1 MLSRKEMKQLGR
13 QSLKKHYIMFL
24 AVCLIAAFLGTEFTG
39 SLKFVKT
46 YSPTSEQ
53 VSPSGTVTV
62 QKGIIDVTE
71 DLFTGGTKKARKKS
85 EKIKKEE
92 VKAAKHGNP
101 AFGRSRGV
109 FAEAFNAV
117 TSGSIVVTLVSGLN
131 SFLGALQTLHWQSF

>member
-24 AVCLIAAFLGTEFTG
+24 AVCLIAAFFGTEFTG

-71 DLFTGGTKKARKKS
+71 EDVYKRQ
-85 EKIKKEE
+85 
-92 VKAAKHGNP
+92 V
-101 AFGRSRGV
+101 
-109 FAEAFNAV
+109 
-117 TSGSIVVTLVSGLN
+117 
-131 SFLGALQTLHWQSF
+131 

>member
-24 AVCLIAAFLGTEFTG
+24 AVCLIAAFLGNEFTG

-71 DLFTGGTKKARKKS
+71 DCLQAVQKRQERNQKK
-85 EKIKKEE
+85 
-92 VKAAKHGNP
+92 
-101 AFGRSRGV
+101 
-109 FAEAFNAV
+109 
-117 TSGSIVVTLVSGLN
+117 
-131 SFLGALQTLHWQSF
+131 